1 MFVKSILSAVLGDI
15 KHKGCF
21 ILKNYAGLPVHMF
34 YDAVKTEMAKLD
46 FLEIS
51 DMKQDVVNPYDCE
64 ICIVQKAPAPVYIK
78 NI

>member
-51 DMKQDVVNPYDCE
+51 DICSKRITVSYVWCLNIVKQQVCDA
-64 ICIVQKAPAPVYIK
+64 QKIG
-78 NI
+78 